1 MLRPLISL
9 TALST
14 PTSDSLL
21 LSSAAD
27 LARSRAAL
35 ILENIML
42 RPQLIVRRR
51 QVKRP
56 VHTNMDRFVL
66 ALLSS
71 KLRIWKNALLI
82 V

>member
-1 MLRPLISL
+1 M
-9 TALST
+9 
-14 PTSDSLL
+14 
-21 LSSAAD
+21 
-27 LARSRAAL
+27 

-66 ALLSS
+66 ALLVS